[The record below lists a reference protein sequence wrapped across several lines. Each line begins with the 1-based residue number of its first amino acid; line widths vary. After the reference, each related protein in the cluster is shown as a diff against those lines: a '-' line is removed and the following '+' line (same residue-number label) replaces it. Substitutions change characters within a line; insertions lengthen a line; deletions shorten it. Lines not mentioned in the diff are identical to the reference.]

1 MTAEAPRLPAPA
13 KRRSPTALVAVL
25 LALVLLALGAL
36 DVSRL
41 AGGLPLPT
49 QQRTSAQTEV
59 TQRDAVKQTIQ
70 RSNEAQ
76 AGAFNSGDP
85 SVMKRYATDS
95 FYQELLKT
103 NQDLAASGV
112 TRIEIVSTEW
122 GDIAVDGASAR
133 ATTFETWRSTFRDG
147 SSDESTARND
157 YALVSQ
163 DGAWKIDAD
172 DQPGAVLRPA
182 PRTQTDT
189 GAPAAATRSS
199 TSSNWSGYAARGGS
213 FTSVTGTWTVPTV
226 TATTS
231 GADAT
236 WVGIGGVDSRDL
248 IQAGTQATVSGGEVS
263 YDAWIEMLPAS
274 SRPVSLSVAP
284 GDSVTVTIAQK
295 SGADWTITIKNNT
308 TGGRYS
314 TTVQYRSTNSS
325 AEWIEEAP
333 SIGRGTVALD
343 SFGAVRFTGASAVR
357 DGKTLDLG
365 ALGAEAITMI
375 NGSRQAIAT
384 PSVIGSD
391 GSSFTVTR
399 TDAPATAPGTG
410 NPRRRRG

>member
-1 MTAEAPRLPAPA
+1 HASPCRGGRRSRSPSRSPRRSSGRSSSARRSPPFSSEGPRSSRPACSSSPRRPRLLSAALPASHALLRTVGEPRRMTAEAPRLPAPA

-172 DQPGAVLRPA
+172 DQPGAALRP
-182 PRTQTDT
+182 QTDT

-199 TSSNWSGYAARGGS
+199 TSSNWPGYAARGGS

-236 WVGIGGVDSRDL
+236 WV
-248 IQAGTQATVSGGEVS
+248 
-263 YDAWIEMLPAS
+263 
-274 SRPVSLSVAP
+274 
-284 GDSVTVTIAQK
+284 
-295 SGADWTITIKNNT
+295 
-308 TGGRYS
+308 
-314 TTVQYRSTNSS
+314 
-325 AEWIEEAP
+325 
-333 SIGRGTVALD
+333 
-343 SFGAVRFTGASAVR
+343 
-357 DGKTLDLG
+357 
-365 ALGAEAITMI
+365 
-375 NGSRQAIAT
+375 
-384 PSVIGSD
+384 
-391 GSSFTVTR
+391 
-399 TDAPATAPGTG
+399 
-410 NPRRRRG
+410 